1 MNTFIRATFECSWE
15 KLEARIKADM
25 AGEPGKWIAAYEM
38 AQISNNS
45 MIWVGEITDMEAFGA
60 FMDSDYNKKWDEEN
74 GVVVIAYSLTE
85 MAG

>member
-1 MNTFIRATFECSWE
+1 
-15 KLEARIKADM
+15 
-25 AGEPGKWIAAYEM
+25 M

-74 GVVVIAYSLTE
+74 GVVVTAYSLTE